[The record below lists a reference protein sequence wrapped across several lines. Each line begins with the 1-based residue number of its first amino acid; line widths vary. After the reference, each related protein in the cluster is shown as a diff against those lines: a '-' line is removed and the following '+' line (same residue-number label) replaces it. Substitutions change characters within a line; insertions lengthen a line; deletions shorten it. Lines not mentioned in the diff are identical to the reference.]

1 MADANFGNEANIN
14 PADPERVRPL
24 RASGFDREARD
35 QMADLKVWVKVM
47 LGEPRISVELTNLA
61 LNAAITITLDEYNK
75 WLARRKMD
83 VIDPVFSGIQSYNL
97 KELKKPF
104 GRGITKIDFTER
116 EQFFSPVGGVFSLG
130 IPTPIAQRS
139 LEQFDIALRYI
150 ETARRV
156 FSSEPGHLWEE
167 PILFIF
173 APEGFGIPLRATY
186 TYYEH
191 VRIGELPDY
200 HHNWIRKYALAWSKI
215 ALGHVR
221 RKFNSVPGPQ
231 GGDINL
237 DGAELVTE
245 GNDATQRLEEEIMK
259 ISHAV
264 EPLIY

>member
-1 MADANFGNEANIN
+1 
-14 PADPERVRPL
+14 
-24 RASGFDREARD
+24 
-35 QMADLKVWVKVM
+35 
-47 LGEPRISVELTNLA
+47 
-61 LNAAITITLDEYNK
+61 
-75 WLARRKMD
+75 MD

-97 KELKKPF
+97 IELKKPF
-104 GRGITKIDFTER
+104 GRGVNRVDFTER

-156 FSSEPGHLWEE
+156 FSSEPGHIWEE

-173 APEGFGIPLRATY
+173 APEGFGVPLRATY
-186 TYYEH
+186 TYFEH
-191 VRIGELPDY
+191 ARIGEIPDF

-231 GGDINL
+231 GGDISL

-245 GNDATQRLEEEIMK
+245 GNEATSRLEEEIMK